1 MRRVLYGLSNALGLI
16 GGVALVL
23 MMLHVNLDVF
33 GRYVFNSPVPGTLE
47 IVSNYYMV
55 AVVFLPLA
63 LVERQNAHISV
74 ELLSQHLP
82 RIPRI
87 VLIGFASLAAAVYF
101 AAFTWQTWLD
111 AVAKYQIGEYIRGQI
126 VIINWP
132 SRFLLPVGCALI
144 TVLLVWKA
152 WRLFRGDETV
162 LEKPREVVGT
172 ELEGTE

>member
-1 MRRVLYGLSNALGLI
+1 MRKLLYGLSNALGLL
-16 GGVALVL
+16 GGIALVL

-33 GRYVFNSPVPGTLE
+33 GRFLLNSPVPGTLE

-82 RIPRI
+82 RGPRLL
-87 VLIGFASLAAAVYF
+87 LIGLASVAAAVYF

-111 AVAKYQIGEYIRGQI
+111 ALAKYRIGEYIRGQI
-126 VIINWP
+126 LIVNWP

-144 TVLLVWKA
+144 TLLLVWKA
-152 WRLFRGDETV
+152 WRLFRGDESV
-162 LEKPREVVGT
+162 LEKPHGIVAT
-172 ELEGTE
+172 ETEGTE